1 MACVVSDRLALSS
14 SPSHHSF
21 EQGLEAGD
29 TVRLGDGRPGLI
41 ISATKAEVVVD
52 ANPEFAG
59 QDITLDVEVVLHTP
73 QEALQWA
80 TFGMGCFWGPELH
93 FARVPGVM
101 ATAVG
106 YSNGSVPNPT
116 YEAVCTGATGHA
128 EVVQLAFDP
137 AVVSYDALLSVFWTR
152 HNPTQAGGQGNDIG
166 TQYRSGIYAH
176 DDAQLAAAQASAA
189 AESARRGQ
197 SLATEIVP
205 LKAYYRAEDYHQAY
219 LAKGGRN
226 GNAQSPAKG
235 CTLGVRCY
243 G

>member
-1 MACVVSDRLALSS
+1 M
-14 SPSHHSF
+14 
-21 EQGLEAGD
+21 
-29 TVRLGDGRPGLI
+29 
-41 ISATKAEVVVD
+41 D

-59 QDITLDVEVVLHTP
+59 QDVTLEVEVVLHTP

-166 TQYRSGIYAH
+166 TQVL
-176 DDAQLAAAQASAA
+176 LAASHTRRTRAHALTRALHLPTYAVSQRHLR
-189 AESARRGQ
+189 AR
-197 SLATEIVP
+197 
-205 LKAYYRAEDYHQAY
+205 
-219 LAKGGRN
+219 
-226 GNAQSPAKG
+226 
-235 CTLGVRCY
+235 
-243 G
+243 